1 MHRSLI
7 DTGGKAG
14 GGGGGG
20 GLATTSEFFRLFPR
34 FPSFVPGQI
43 ISVKREQIDL
53 KKINIFQREY
63 SKFLSESFRDEVSIQ
78 NWNYSH
84 DNVND
89 SFKYFYTKLEA
100 SVDRHAPLKKLTPRE
115 IKIRSKPWL
124 SPEILKMIKIRYK
137 IFARKEATQKC

>member
-1 MHRSLI
+1 MLLSLS
-7 DTGGKAG
+7 GHF
-14 GGGGGG
+14 
-20 GLATTSEFFRLFPR
+20 S
-34 FPSFVPGQI
+34 QI

-53 KKINIFQREY
+53 KKINIFQRDY
-63 SKFLSESFRDEVSIQ
+63 SKFLSESFRDNVSIQ

-89 SFKYFYTKLEA
+89 SFKDFYTKLEA

-124 SPEILKMIKIRYK
+124 KSEIKYLLEKRGNPKMLIVNAYTIYLEIR
-137 IFARKEATQKC
+137 IS